1 MITEREK
8 YLSLFLLLLDLCAFL
23 ISYGLC
29 TQSSFPVTSISG
41 VFSSPDPA
49 VISPVP
55 HLYWD
60 GYLTLFPVVALFWII
75 NLRIN
80 NGYKPLRI
88 QKKRLIFL
96 LTTKAFLLTGAILSA
111 YTFFFSN
118 IKTDLPFLVL
128 FLLMSW
134 VLLILNRILM
144 TAFIRVA
151 QKRGHFIKYILIA
164 GTDGRSLQIADL
176 FSAYPEWGIR
186 LIGFLTIPGNFSEK
200 NSEHINILGEIEDFQ
215 TIAKNHVVDGLI
227 FAGEVNDILLLKNLA
242 FQCKSL
248 GIEFILNS
256 SSIVEKISEIA
267 IDKLN
272 GISFV
277 HFKSAHRN
285 PQKLFIKRI
294 FDFIAS
300 LSLTLLLSPLGLIIA
315 LLIKMDSPGPAIFS
329 QKRIGEN
336 GRRFLMYKF
345 RSMVVDAE
353 KMQDSLESK
362 NIMDGPAFKIE
373 NDPRITRLGKFIRET
388 SLDEFPQLFNI
399 LKGEMSLVGPRPL
412 PVRDYKGI
420 VQSRHHRR
428 FSVQPGITCFWQVSG
443 RNEIGFDEWMKL
455 DLQYIDNWSLTLDL
469 KILLRT
475 IPAVLSRKGAK

>member
-1 MITEREK
+1 MSHVDILKLHSLKATPQRLCVLDVLEEHGHVTLENIERFTK
-8 YLSLFLLLLDLCAFL
+8 LKFPTLSLST
-23 ISYGLC
+23 IYRN
-29 TQSSFPVTSISG
+29 
-41 VFSSPDPA
+41 
-49 VISPVP
+49 
-55 HLYWD
+55 
-60 GYLTLFPVVALFWII
+60 I
-75 NLRIN
+75 NEML
-80 NGYKPLRI
+80 
-88 QKKRLIFL
+88 KKE
-96 LTTKAFLLTGAILSA
+96 ILSEVKIA
-111 YTFFFSN
+111 NKKEYYEITKEN
-118 IKTDLPFLVL
+118 HTH
-128 FLLMSW
+128 
-134 VLLILNRILM
+134 LICS
-144 TAFIRVA
+144 
-151 QKRGHFIKYILIA
+151 KCGK
-164 GTDGRSLQIADL
+164 
-176 FSAYPEWGIR
+176 
-186 LIGFLTIPGNFSEK
+186 
-200 NSEHINILGEIEDFQ
+200 IEDFQ

-267 IDKLN
+267 TDKLN

-277 HFKSAHRN
+277 HFKSVHRN

-329 QKRIGEN
+329 QERIGEN

-443 RNEIGFDEWMKL
+443 RSEIGFDEWMKL

-475 IPAVLSRKGAK
+475 IPAVLLKKGAK